1 MTENPRIS
9 RTVIVA
15 VFVDAAVDVR
25 IETGE
30 FGMDGVILR
39 GEEEFDGV
47 GRGDLS
53 GEVVEEGLA
62 VGESDGGDPLGA
74 SALDVVGVL
83 EVVVGDVIKESFEGI
98 KIALL
103 GPVGGFGVAGEA
115 VV

>member
-15 VFVDAAVDVR
+15 VVVDAAVDVR

-30 FGMDGVILR
+30 FGMDGVVLR
-39 GEEEFDGV
+39 GEEEFDRV

-74 SALDVVGVL
+74 GALDVVSVL